1 LPPEL
6 YGPAGALAV
15 LAFVVLALIRGD
27 IVPGY
32 IYKAEREQRQKA
44 EQQAEQNA
52 VALATLARAATDGAK
67 RA

>member
-1 LPPEL
+1 
-6 YGPAGALAV
+6 
-15 LAFVVLALIRGD
+15 VLALIRGD
-27 IVPGY
+27 LVPGY

-52 VALATLARAATDGAK
+52 VALATLARAAADGAK